1 MTDLG
6 DIDIQK
12 HLHQSSSWAT
22 YISKA
27 SADEYLTCISDYLND
42 GLLSCLITATD
53 FSILADKT
61 TDVSDRAE
69 LTTFVRYI
77 DSDSND
83 VKEEFLGLVQIK
95 GNKGAAQIS
104 EKISEIFRDKGA
116 ELSNMQFNGLDG
128 TNSMSG
134 EITGLQQWLHHLSPH
149 MKYINCWNHWLALVF
164 VHLLKEFKGLQD
176 MDQLLGFSGAQNIV
190 FMVVCDDKQW
200 LKLTSEIR
208 EKATK
213 YYLSRLWN
221 NSWLT

>member
-1 MTDLG
+1 M
-6 DIDIQK
+6 
-12 HLHQSSSWAT
+12 
-22 YISKA
+22 
-27 SADEYLTCISDYLND
+27 
-42 GLLSCLITATD
+42 
-53 FSILADKT
+53 ADKT

-134 EITGLQQWLHHLSPH
+134 EITGLQQ
-149 MKYINCWNHWLALVF
+149 
-164 VHLLKEFKGLQD
+164 
-176 MDQLLGFSGAQNIV
+176 
-190 FMVVCDDKQW
+190 
-200 LKLTSEIR
+200 
-208 EKATK
+208 
-213 YYLSRLWN
+213 
-221 NSWLT
+221 